1 MIMSRRVQ
9 NIIMGVVA
17 LVAYGMIIGGQKH
30 VGYAGLAVELIGL
43 IVLVALLF
51 IYNSRYK

>member
-1 MIMSRRVQ
+1 MVMSRRVQ

-17 LVAYGMIIGGQKH
+17 LVAYGMIIGGQRH

>member
-9 NIIMGVVA
+9 NIIMSIVA
-17 LVAYGMIIGGQKH
+17 LVAYGMIIVGQKH
-30 VGYAGLAVELIGL
+30 VGYIGLAVELIGL